1 MYLIFKNIFRIQK
14 SCFCNQYFLYSK
26 KVEQELYT
34 FWIHTC
40 KVIRSIT
47 LFCLVP
53 YFSKVEVEFGRACFC
68 FPIFLSLLRLFKH
81 GYLFYLFING
91 FIFYLLRSKIKWYD
105 QRPNFFDMINCEIF
119 SKHKLMFVSQQAKV
133 KHNLIFLFGHKIS
146 YIMICI
152 TKCPKNN

>member
-105 QRPNFFDMINCEIF
+105 QRPNFFLIWLTVKYFQNTSWCLCLSRQSWSIIWF
-119 SKHKLMFVSQQAKV
+119 SYLVIKYH
-133 KHNLIFLFGHKIS
+133 I
-146 YIMICI
+146 
-152 TKCPKNN
+152 